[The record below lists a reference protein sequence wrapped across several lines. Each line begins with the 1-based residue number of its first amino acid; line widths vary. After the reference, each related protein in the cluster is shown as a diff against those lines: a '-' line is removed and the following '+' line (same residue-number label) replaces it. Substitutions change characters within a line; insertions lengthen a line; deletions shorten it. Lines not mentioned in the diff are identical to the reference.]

1 MPEHPT
7 HTESRPYNPALDEPE
22 STRPHACQYELRRRR
37 PEFQKDVK
45 LWCETWRSHEELAK
59 AWRSMDAEARKGTR
73 GKTITNL
80 ASEHAD
86 TLFAIRH
93 GALRDIAWRGSPL
106 SQYLHATPPFQPSPE
121 DLKRMTACRAWKRD
135 TTILCM
141 LKWMLPA
148 KSVEIRPPVDLVTFL
163 NEAPPDE
170 YQPELSPSEFEEH
183 EKFGPVTLD
192 QPWPKTSPFF
202 RKEFIS
208 SINPGLT
215 KGALME
221 VDLHKCVRSLLT
233 VAELIPHENSP
244 LSSSTIEGLREA
256 RQAIQAFA
264 LGPMTELAN
273 QNKCFLVPA
282 GGIQSRRRIEAM
294 LQAIRAKIPIY
305 DERAFRKASFL
316 GRANQWEA
324 FLIAESLPRVNGHL
338 DFYGTAKLLQARK
351 HGAAIKNLTLSRL
364 ARQIEKDVRDR
375 CRAIE
380 HWIGCVYPVFDP
392 KPYVSRLRR
401 P

>member
-1 MPEHPT
+1 MPEPLPY
-7 HTESRPYNPALDEPE
+7 TESLPYNPALDEPE
-22 STRPHACQYELRRRR
+22 ATRPYACRYELVRRQL
-37 PEFQKDVK
+37 EFQKDVK
-45 LWCETWRSHEELAK
+45 VWCETWRLREELCK
-59 AWRSMDAEARKGTR
+59 EWRSMDADARKGPR
-73 GKTITNL
+73 GAALKHQL
-80 ASEHAD
+80 SECDD

-93 GALRDIAWRGSPL
+93 GALRDIAWRDSPL
-106 SQYLHATPPFQPSPE
+106 YQYLHPSPPVHPSPE
-121 DLKRMTACRAWKRD
+121 DFQRMTASRAWKRD
-135 TTILCM
+135 RYVLCA

-148 KSVEIRPPVDLVTFL
+148 KLVEPRPPVDPVSFL
-163 NEAPPDE
+163 NEAPPDD

-183 EKFGPVTLD
+183 KKFGPVSLD
-192 QPWPKTSPFF
+192 QPWPKTSPLF

-208 SINPGLT
+208 STTPGVT

-221 VDLHKCVRSLLT
+221 VDLHKCASRLLK
-233 VAELIPHENSP
+233 VAELIPNENSP
-244 LSSSTIEGLREA
+244 LSASTIEGLREA

-264 LGPMTELAN
+264 LGLLTELAN
-273 QNKCFLVPA
+273 QNKCVLVPTS
-282 GGIQSRRRIEAM
+282 GIQPRGKLDTILKSF
-294 LQAIRAKIPIY
+294 RANIKTY

-316 GRANQWEA
+316 GRANQWAA

-380 HWIGCVYPVFDP
+380 HWIGCAYPVFDP
-392 KPYVSRLRR
+392 KPYVSSLRR